1 MCSQEKVVPK
11 WGGQEYGI
19 KADPG
24 KVETQ
29 AAANANTTQCRYVS
43 ILDRAPNK
51 SERLKERTGMNT
63 RREFLSIAIRGSAVA
78 ATKTLLPSAASA
90 SEITDTKLEGNN
102 MGQNAGSANNGH
114 YKPPFRFAMGGVPLG
129 NEFEFVTDDDAYA
142 TIEAAWNAGVR
153 YYDMAPWYGLGLAE
167 RRYGNFLHN
176 KHRDDYVLSTKV
188 GKLLKAS
195 TTARNKG
202 YFAFSPSPN
211 DVVYDYT
218 ASGVR
223 RSIED
228 SLQRLGIDR
237 IDIAFVHDLSS
248 DNKYLPTPW
257 AEQFAIAQK
266 GAFPELTRMRE
277 EGLIKGWGIGVN
289 TPEPILQL
297 LQVADPDVCLLASQ
311 YSLID
316 HKNAL
321 DQVFPAARAK
331 KVSFVVGS
339 SLNAGFLSG
348 SPRYNYGKESYK
360 IPPAFIEK
368 RRRLRAAAD
377 NHGVDLRTA
386 ALQFSAAPDVAA
398 ALVVGCRSEQQ
409 ILADYTSM
417 QTKIPAEFWAE
428 LKAQNLV
435 EQNAPV
441 PV

>member
-1 MCSQEKVVPK
+1 
-11 WGGQEYGI
+11 
-19 KADPG
+19 
-24 KVETQ
+24 
-29 AAANANTTQCRYVS
+29 
-43 ILDRAPNK
+43 
-51 SERLKERTGMNT
+51 MNT
-63 RREFLSIAIRGSAVA
+63 RRDFLSIAITGSAVA
-78 ATKTLLPSAASA
+78 AAQTLLPKAASA
-90 SEITDTKLEGNN
+90 SEMTGMTMEVSS
-102 MGQNAGSANNGH
+102 MEQNAGSTSTGH
-114 YKPPFRFAMGGVPLG
+114 YKPPVRFAMGGVPLG
-129 NEFEFVTDDDAYA
+129 NEFEYVTDDEAYA
-142 TIEAAWNAGVR
+142 TIEAAWNAGIR

-167 RRYGNFLHN
+167 RRYGNFLHT
-176 KHRDDYVLSTKV
+176 KHRHEYVLSTKV

-195 TTARNKG
+195 TTAKSKG
-202 YFAFSPSPN
+202 LFPFSPSPN

-228 SLQRLGIDR
+228 SLQRLGVDS
-237 IDIAFVHDLSS
+237 IDIAFVHDISP

-257 AEQFAIAQK
+257 PEQFAIAQK

-289 TPEPILQL
+289 TPEPILRL
-297 LQVADPDVCLLASQ
+297 LEVADPDVCLLASQ

-321 DQVFPAARAK
+321 NQVFPAARAK
-331 KVSFVVGS
+331 NVSFVVGS

-360 IPPAFIEK
+360 IPPEFLEK
-368 RRRLRAAAD
+368 RRRLREAAD
-377 NHGVDLRTA
+377 KYGVDLRTA

-417 QTKIPAEFWAE
+417 QTKIPTEFWVD
-428 LKAQNLV
+428 LKTQNLI

-441 PV
+441 PA

>member
-1 MCSQEKVVPK
+1 MS
-11 WGGQEYGI
+11 
-19 KADPG
+19 
-24 KVETQ
+24 
-29 AAANANTTQCRYVS
+29 
-43 ILDRAPNK
+43 
-51 SERLKERTGMNT
+51 T
-63 RREFLSIAIRGSAVA
+63 RREFLSTAAISSAVVA
-78 ATKTLLPSAASA
+78 ATAFLPKAASA
-90 SEITDTKLEGNN
+90 SG
-102 MGQNAGSANNGH
+102 NAGLDGSNSLERIAVGDNKGH

-129 NEFEFVTDDDAYA
+129 NEFAIVTDKDAYA

-176 KHRDDYVLSTKV
+176 KNRSDFVLSSKV

-195 TTARNKG
+195 KTAKNKE
-202 YFAFSPSPN
+202 YFPFSPSPN
-211 DVVYDYT
+211 DVVYDYS

-228 SLQRLGIDR
+228 SLQRLGTDS

-248 DNKYLPTPW
+248 DNKYLPTSWP
-257 AEQFAIAQK
+257 EQFEIARK

-289 TPEPILQL
+289 TPEPIMRL
-297 LQVADPDVCLLASQ
+297 LEVADPDICLLASQ

-331 KVSFVVGS
+331 NVSFVIGS
-339 SLNAGFLSG
+339 SLNAGFISG
-348 SPRYNYGKESYK
+348 SPRYNYGKDSYE
-360 IPPAFIEK
+360 IPPAFLEK
-368 RRRLRAAAD
+368 RKSLRDVAS

-398 ALVVGCRSEQQ
+398 ALVVGASSEHQ

-417 QTKIPAEFWAE
+417 QTKIPAEFWTD
-428 LKAQNLV
+428 LKAQKLI

-441 PV
+441 PG

>member
-1 MCSQEKVVPK
+1 
-11 WGGQEYGI
+11 
-19 KADPG
+19 
-24 KVETQ
+24 
-29 AAANANTTQCRYVS
+29 
-43 ILDRAPNK
+43 
-51 SERLKERTGMNT
+51 MNT
-63 RREFLSIAIRGSAVA
+63 RREFLSIAITGSSLA
-78 ATKTLLPSAASA
+78 AGQMLLLRAAGA
-90 SEITDTKLEGNN
+90 SEMTGTMIKDRN
-102 MGQNAGSANNGH
+102 MGQEAGSANDRH
-114 YKPPFRFAMGGVPLG
+114 YRPPFRFAMGGVPLG
-129 NEFEFVTDDDAYA
+129 NEFEVVTDDEAYA

-167 RRYGNFLHN
+167 RRYGNFLHT
-176 KHRDDYVLSTKV
+176 KDRSEYVLSTKV

-195 TTARNKG
+195 KTAKSKE
-202 YFAFSPSPN
+202 YFPFSPSPN

-218 ASGVR
+218 AAGVR

-228 SLQRLGIDR
+228 SLQRLGINS
-237 IDIAFVHDLSS
+237 IDIAFVHNISS

-257 AEQFAIAQK
+257 PEQFAIAQK

-289 TPEPILQL
+289 TPEPIMRL
-297 LQVADPDVCLLASQ
+297 LDVADPDVCLLASQ

-321 DQVFPAARAK
+321 NQVFPAARAK
-331 KVSFVVGS
+331 NVSFVIGS
-339 SLNAGFLSG
+339 SLNAGFISG

-360 IPPAFIEK
+360 IPAAFLEK
-368 RRRLRAAAD
+368 RKRLREVAS

-398 ALVVGCRSEQQ
+398 ALVVGASSEQQ

-417 QTKIPAEFWAE
+417 QTKIPTQFWAE
-428 LKAQNLV
+428 LKAQKLI

-441 PV
+441 PA

>member
-1 MCSQEKVVPK
+1 MSTRRDFLSVTVK
-11 WGGQEYGI
+11 GS
-19 KADPG
+19 AM
-24 KVETQ
+24 
-29 AAANANTTQCRYVS
+29 AAAAAF
-43 ILDRAPNK
+43 LP
-51 SERLKERTGMNT
+51 RT
-63 RREFLSIAIRGSAVA
+63 
-78 ATKTLLPSAASA
+78 ASA
-90 SEITDTKLEGNN
+90 SDASEMN
-102 MGQNAGSANNGH
+102 GSNSMEQDVSSGSKGH
-114 YKPPFRFAMGGVPLG
+114 YKPPFHFAMGGVPLG
-129 NEFEFVTDDDAYA
+129 NEFAVVTDKDAYA

-176 KHRDDYVLSTKV
+176 KSRSEFVLSSKV
-188 GKLLKAS
+188 GKLLRAS
-195 TTARNKG
+195 KTAKSKG
-202 YFAFSPSPN
+202 YFPFSPSPN
-211 DVVYDYT
+211 DVIYDYT

-228 SLQRLGIDR
+228 SLQRLGVDS
-237 IDIAFVHDLSS
+237 IDIAFVHDISS

-257 AEQFAIAQK
+257 QQQFEIAQK

-289 TPEPILQL
+289 TPEPIMRL
-297 LQVADPDVCLLASQ
+297 LEVADPDICLLASQ

-331 KVSFVVGS
+331 NVSFVIGS
-339 SLNAGFLSG
+339 SLNAGFISG

-360 IPPAFIEK
+360 IPPAFLEK
-368 RRRLRAAAD
+368 RKRLREVAG

-398 ALVVGCRSEQQ
+398 ALVVGASSEQQ

-417 QTKIPAEFWAE
+417 QTKVPAEFWAE
-428 LKAQNLV
+428 LKAQNLI

-441 PV
+441 PA